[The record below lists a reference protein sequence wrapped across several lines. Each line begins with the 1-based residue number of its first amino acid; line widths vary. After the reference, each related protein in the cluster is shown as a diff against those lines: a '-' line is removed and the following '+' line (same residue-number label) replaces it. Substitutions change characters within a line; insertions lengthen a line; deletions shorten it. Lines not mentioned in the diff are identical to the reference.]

1 MTPWEGIIWFERI
14 LSLACGLAFI
24 AAAAGLCRRV
34 GM

>member
-1 MTPWEGIIWFERI
+1 MSLESMIWFERI
-14 LSLACGLAFI
+14 LALACGLAFI

>member
-1 MTPWEGIIWFERI
+1 MIWFERI
-14 LSLACGLAFI
+14 LALACGLAFI